1 MTEKTRPHPDPAP
14 DIRQEESPSGL
25 DLNPRPPRAARVSK
39 RAAGV
44 VIALLAIILGLFAYG
59 GYQRRQRQVA
69 ALADSGAS
77 RGVTPATAAG
87 AEISKTVPS
96 GMLMAT
102 PLDNVPSTD
111 GTLQPSS
118 ELQPPQ
124 QVALNSGAPQRG
136 PTNIPPP
143 LTSQPNPEPTPEQR
157 RLIAA
162 FEAEQQA
169 MLAPTTLRAGFGQQ
183 NGGCTTG
190 SVSAGVTQQAAEQTG
205 EIGSLI
211 RALTS
216 VANRDGSQTVG
227 SRAGGDAD
235 RDKEAFLA
243 KARSSQAADYLK
255 STRTP
260 PLSPYEIKAGWEI
273 PAVLEQALNSDLPG
287 ELKALVSANVYD
299 TATGRYLLIPQGSRL
314 VGIYDSRIGY
324 GQEGAQV
331 VWDRVIYPDGSSLDL
346 SGMIGQDV
354 HGMAGF
360 RDKVDRHYRRLV
372 GFAVLTSMF
381 AVASDLAQS
390 RNRSLLTYP
399 SSGEIASAA
408 VGREVSEVG
417 AQITRRNLNVQ
428 PTIKVPIGYRFNVR
442 VNRDILFDAP
452 YMPTGSAEN

>member
-1 MTEKTRPHPDPAP
+1 
-14 DIRQEESPSGL
+14 
-25 DLNPRPPRAARVSK
+25 VSK

-44 VIALLAIILGLFAYG
+44 VIALAAIILGLFAYG

-69 ALADSGAS
+69 ALATTGVS
-77 RGVTPATAAG
+77 RGVSPATAAG

-111 GTLQPSS
+111 GTLQPPG
-118 ELQPPQ
+118 ELQPAQ
-124 QVALNSGAPQRG
+124 QIALNSGAPQRG
-136 PTNIPPP
+136 PANVPPP

-169 MLAPTTLRAGFGQQ
+169 MLAPTALRPGFGQQ
-183 NGGCTTG
+183 NGGRTTG
-190 SVSAGVTQQAAEQTG
+190 SISAGIRQQATDQPG
-205 EIGSLI
+205 EIGNLI
-211 RALTS
+211 RSLTS
-216 VANRDGSQTVG
+216 VASRDGSRPVG
-227 SRAGGDAD
+227 SHAADDAD
-235 RDKEAFLA
+235 RDQTSQDQKEAFLA
-243 KARSSQAADYLK
+243 KARSSKSADYLK

-260 PLSPYEIKAGWEI
+260 PLSPYEIKSGWEI

-299 TATGRYLLIPQGSRL
+299 TANGRYLLIPQGSRL
-314 VGIYDSRIGY
+314 VGTYDSRIGY
-324 GQEGAQV
+324 GQEVAQV

-399 SSGEIASAA
+399 SSGEIATAA

-452 YMPTGSAEN
+452 YMQTGSGEK

>member
-1 MTEKTRPHPDPAP
+1 VTEKAKTHPEPAP
-14 DIRQEESPSGL
+14 DIRREESPSGL

-44 VIALLAIILGLFAYG
+44 VIALAAIILGLFAYG

-69 ALADSGAS
+69 ALADRGAS
-77 RGVTPATAAG
+77 RGVSPATAAG

-102 PLDNVPSTD
+102 PLDN
-111 GTLQPSS
+111 GTLQPPD
-118 ELQPPQ
+118 ELQPAQ

-136 PTNIPPP
+136 PANVPPP

-162 FEAEQQA
+162 FEAERQA
-169 MLAPTTLRAGFGQQ
+169 MLAPTTLRAGFGRQ
-183 NGGCTTG
+183 NGGGTAG
-190 SVSAGVTQQAAEQTG
+190 SLLAGVTQQAAEQTG

-235 RDKEAFLA
+235 RDQNTEGQKEAFLA
-243 KARSSQAADYLK
+243 KARSSQSADYLK
-255 STRTP
+255 SIRTP

-287 ELKALVSANVYD
+287 ELKALVSSNVYD

-314 VGIYDSRIGY
+314 VGTYDSRIGY

-354 HGMAGF
+354 HGVAGF
-360 RDKVDRHYRRLV
+360 RDKVDHHYRRLV

-452 YMPTGSAEN
+452 YVTQPARN